1 MGYSGMTVLFVL
13 GGVIAG
19 VEFSHSNTITSADWF
34 KMIAFWALMIIVRA
48 IVIIGF
54 YPILKSRGYGMS
66 KKEMLVLIYG
76 GLKGGLGLSLAM
88 MITVDPYYPLRFRQL
103 ATFYM
108 GGMVIM
114 TVVVNGLTVKKIL
127 DYIDIIHVPEI
138 KLKLFKKCV
147 K

>member
-1 MGYSGMTVLFVL
+1 M
-13 GGVIAG
+13 
-19 VEFSHSNTITSADWF
+19 
-34 KMIAFWALMIIVRA
+34 
-48 IVIIGF
+48 
-54 YPILKSRGYGMS
+54 
-66 KKEMLVLIYG
+66 
-76 GLKGGLGLSLAM
+76 AM
-88 MITVDPYYPLRFRQL
+88 MITVDPYYPLRYRQL